1 MLVNV
6 CIYKLDDDYLQTFK
20 FANLSES
27 DCSHTA
33 TDLLLGFF
41 FFFYRAVKL
50 IKKTTKIDILR
61 VN

>member
-41 FFFYRAVKL
+41 FFF
-50 IKKTTKIDILR
+50 IEQ
-61 VN
+61 

>member
-33 TDLLLGFF
+33 TDLLLGY
-41 FFFYRAVKL
+41 FFYSAVKL
-50 IKKTTKIDILR
+50 IKKKTKIDILR

>member
-6 CIYKLDDDYLQTFK
+6 CINKLDDDYLQTFK

-33 TDLLLGFF
+33 TDLLLGY

-50 IKKTTKIDILR
+50 IKKKLKLTF
-61 VN
+61 